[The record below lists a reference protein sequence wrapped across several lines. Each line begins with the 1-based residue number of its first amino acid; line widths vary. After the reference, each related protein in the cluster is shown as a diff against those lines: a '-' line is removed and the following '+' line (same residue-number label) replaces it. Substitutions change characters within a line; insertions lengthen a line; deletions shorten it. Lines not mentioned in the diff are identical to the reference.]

1 MNFSKKLYMILVLT
15 LLITSIDKIVSA
27 DPLEKQL
34 QDHNQSIEE
43 NSKKLE
49 EYEIQEENL
58 ILDIQNLDNEI
69 TEAINKRSSLEKEI
83 STTNSLIEDST
94 IKIDEY
100 TNEIAK
106 REDNKDAYVKNMYKY
121 GDMSYL
127 DIIFKSDNVFDAAYC
142 LYNYSKLISANKEN
156 IEKLDILKEDL
167 ILEKEALSINKAEL
181 EKSKEEVNTLVE
193 ELNTMMSEQ
202 KLKLDELNSVQ
213 ANLQEKIAKERTEV
227 IVIQALLEEQRIK
240 VEEEQNE
247 ASRNGESLNNDS
259 ALNSNTSNSED
270 SNSST
275 SITKLSS
282 YDIVAYASK
291 FQGVPY
297 VWGGTTPKGFDC
309 SGLVQYC
316 YAQFGY
322 NLPRVSQDQQNYGTD
337 VSLSDLKTG
346 DLVFWGRPA
355 THVAFYIDGGYI
367 LHAPYTGEVVRIQ
380 KVNLSN
386 ITSAKRIIN

>member
-247 ASRNGESLNNDS
+247 VSRNGESLNNDS

>member
-259 ALNSNTSNSED
+259 TLNSNTSNSED

>member
-247 ASRNGESLNNDS
+247 VSRNGESLNNDS
-259 ALNSNTSNSED
+259 TLNSNTSNSED